1 MVFASLGRGGRGL
14 TCRAGARLPESWYSW
29 RYQIPVLA
37 ERIRFVAPELRGYNL
52 SEDPQAGYDIEHH
65 PAATRMV
72 DTGRGRSG
80 WRR

>member
-1 MVFASLGRGGRGL
+1 MGL
-14 TCRAGARLPESWYSW
+14 RVVLVHGLPEFWYSW

-65 PAATRMV
+65 PALPGWWTLDAAGAAGGG
-72 DTGRGRSG
+72 GRHLMEFL
-80 WRR
+80 